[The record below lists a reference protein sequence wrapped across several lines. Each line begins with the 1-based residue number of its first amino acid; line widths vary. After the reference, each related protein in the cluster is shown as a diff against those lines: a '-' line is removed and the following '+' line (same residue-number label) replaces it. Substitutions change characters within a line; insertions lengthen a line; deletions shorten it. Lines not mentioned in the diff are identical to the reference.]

1 MNDNS
6 FCEKFPGPNQKNS
19 RRTGVFQTAPV
30 TVLLLGTGQLPLNHR
45 RQLPPSGAGQAD
57 IVHQHGWG
65 TGNAKLHGHAT
76 ALLDFFDVK
85 ICRHAP
91 AETARINP
99 GVSTQPLADDACSN
113 STEAQSR
120 TYYVRIGA
128 EDQARID
135 ALAERSGLDPDY
147 VRRALI
153 KAVRARM
160 QNLRDTATWHEIASA
175 ARPRLAEP
183 KGTGAPFMK
192 SMIRL
197 DATLVAALQTSIDD
211 PLNVYG
217 VTQLLSAFGKA
228 LLHSEI
234 EELTQKIS
242 GIEARAARPDPA

>member
-1 MNDNS
+1 
-6 FCEKFPGPNQKNS
+6 
-19 RRTGVFQTAPV
+19 
-30 TVLLLGTGQLPLNHR
+30 
-45 RQLPPSGAGQAD
+45 
-57 IVHQHGWG
+57 
-65 TGNAKLHGHAT
+65 
-76 ALLDFFDVK
+76 
-85 ICRHAP
+85 
-91 AETARINP
+91 
-99 GVSTQPLADDACSN
+99 
-113 STEAQSR
+113 
-120 TYYVRIGA
+120 
-128 EDQARID
+128 
-135 ALAERSGLDPDY
+135 
-147 VRRALI
+147 
-153 KAVRARM
+153 M

>member
-1 MNDNS
+1 MARKIPNRSGTAVSNEDRLARSRQFATSATKYAAFNQSTAAAVATEGPAANS
-6 FCEKFPGPNQKNS
+6 VDKKEPRKGEKAAS
-19 RRTGVFQTAPV
+19 
-30 TVLLLGTGQLPLNHR
+30 
-45 RQLPPSGAGQAD
+45 
-57 IVHQHGWG
+57 
-65 TGNAKLHGHAT
+65 
-76 ALLDFFDVK
+76 
-85 ICRHAP
+85 

-99 GVSTQPLADDACSN
+99 GVSTQPSADDAWSN

-135 ALAERSGLDPDY
+135 ALAERSNLDPDY
-147 VRRALI
+147 VQRALI

-160 QNLRDTATWHEIASA
+160 QKLRNTTTWHEVASA
-175 ARPRLAEP
+175 ARPRLAES

-197 DATLVAALQTSIDD
+197 DAAHAAALQMSIDD

-228 LLHSEI
+228 LLRSEI
-234 EELTQKIS
+234 EELARKIS
-242 GIEARAARPDPA
+242 GIEARAVRPDPA

>member
-1 MNDNS
+1 MARKIPNRSGTAISNEDRLARSRQFTTSATKYAAFNQSTAAAVATEGPAANS
-6 FCEKFPGPNQKNS
+6 VDKKEPRKGEK
-19 RRTGVFQTAPV
+19 A
-30 TVLLLGTGQLPLNHR
+30 
-45 RQLPPSGAGQAD
+45 
-57 IVHQHGWG
+57 
-65 TGNAKLHGHAT
+65 
-76 ALLDFFDVK
+76 AL
-85 ICRHAP
+85 

-128 EDQARID
+128 EGQARID
-135 ALAERSGLDPDY
+135 ALAERSDLDPDY

-175 ARPRLAEP
+175 ARPRLAEV

-197 DATLVAALQTSIDD
+197 DAAHAAALQTSIDD

-228 LLHSEI
+228 LLRSEI
-234 EELTQKIS
+234 EELAQKIS